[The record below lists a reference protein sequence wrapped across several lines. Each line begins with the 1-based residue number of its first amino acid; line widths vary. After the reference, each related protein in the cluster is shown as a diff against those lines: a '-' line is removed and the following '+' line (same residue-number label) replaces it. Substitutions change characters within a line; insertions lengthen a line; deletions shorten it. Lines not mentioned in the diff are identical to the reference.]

1 MSFLSK
7 VEKLV
12 KEEMQTEW
20 STVDMNISDDVF
32 LQVATMAHE
41 KDITFNQ
48 MVVHILEEQ
57 LREAEDGED
66 NS

>member
-12 KEEMQTEW
+12 REEMETEW
-20 STVDMNISDDVF
+20 STVDMDITDDVF

-57 LREAEDGED
+57 LREAENE
-66 NS
+66 

>member
-57 LREAEDGED
+57 LREAENE
-66 NS
+66 